1 MPLQNRVAPDGSL
14 HAVAERGM
22 MLGNRGGKFH
32 RDDKT
37 PGQRRW
43 ASMHWIACELHCK
56 NWHHDAMGQGLY
68 LTVFSG

>member
-37 PGQRRW
+37 LGQRRW
-43 ASMHWIACELHCK
+43 ASMHWIACELHYK